1 MSFHFSKFILTV
13 VFTFSISASA
23 FAQISIGDDTVSYS
37 NPKSYEIAGITFSGI
52 SDNLDKNI
60 LLLLSGL
67 NFGSKVTVPG
77 ESFANAIEKLWS
89 QGLFDD
95 IRIEASKIEGDKIF
109 INFQLK
115 EKPRLSR
122 YQINGIKKSEA
133 DDIREKLKL
142 IRGKPINENLVVQAK
157 NTVLDFLTDK
167 GYLNATASISMQPD
181 TTIGGGTILFINANK
196 GGRVKIKNINFKG
209 NNSVK
214 SNKLKR
220 KMKNTKEN
228 PIYSIFTTSKLVEEN
243 FKEDKK
249 KIEAYYQ
256 ELGFKDARVKRDTF
270 YRYDKKRINIDIDI
284 EEGNRYYFRNINW
297 VGNSKY
303 SSKMLSDML
312 AIKKGDLYNQGR
324 LEQNLFMNASNT
336 DITSLYMDDGHLFF
350 QVTPVETLVGTDS
363 IDVELRIYEG
373 KQATIN
379 RVTINGNEKTNDK
392 VILREMRTRPGQLFR
407 RSDII
412 RTQREL
418 ISLGYFDQ
426 EKFGVNPVPN
436 PADGT
441 VDINYTVTEK
451 PSDQIELSGGWGAG
465 RVIGTL
471 GVSFNNFAAGNM
483 FKKEA
488 WRPLPSGEGQRLSVR
503 AQSNGIF
510 LQSYN
515 FSFTEPW
522 LGGKKPN
529 SLSVSLFH
537 TVINYNGLPRTNP
550 NRSVVMN
557 TGLSV
562 GLGKRLKKPDDFFNV
577 LHQISYQY
585 FNLQNAGNQFIL
597 NNGFSNNI
605 SYQFTISRNSIDA
618 PIYPRSGGN
627 VSLLF
632 QTTPPYSLFDDKDR
646 VYDTDQKKYLFAE
659 YHKWKLD
666 VQWFNKLLGNLVLM
680 TRTNF
685 GFLGTYNEAKGIAPF
700 ERFQVGGSGLSG
712 FNFSAQFLGRDI
724 VGLRGYSDGSLSP
737 QQGAAIYNRYTM
749 ELRYPVSLNPS
760 ATVFGLAFIE
770 GGNTWMQFKNFDPFD
785 IRRSAGVGVRV
796 FLPMFGL
803 LGLDYGWRFDEAP
816 TPGVPKSQLHFI
828 IGQSFN

>member
-1 MSFHFSKFILTV
+1 MINRYLLALLLLLIS
-13 VFTFSISASA
+13 VFEIS
-23 FAQISIGDDTVSYS
+23 AQISIGDDSIS
-37 NPKSYEIAGITFSGI
+37 FSKPKTYEISGITFSGI

-67 NFGSKVTVPG
+67 NYGSKVSVPG
-77 ESFANAIEKLWS
+77 EAFANAIEKLWS
-89 QGLFDD
+89 QGLFSDV
-95 IRIEASKIEGDKIF
+95 RIEASKIEGDKIF
-109 INFQLK
+109 VNFILT

-122 YQINGIKKSEA
+122 YQINGIKKGEA

-142 IRGKPINENLVVQAK
+142 IRGKPINDNLIVSAK
-157 NTVLDFLTDK
+157 NTVVDFLIDK
-167 GYLNATASISMQPD
+167 GYLNATADIEVKPD
-181 TTIGGGTILFINANK
+181 TSIAGGTILYINANK
-196 GGRVKIKNINFKG
+196 GGRVKIKKINFIG

-214 SNKLKR
+214 AQKLKR

-228 PIYSIFTTSKLVEEN
+228 PFYSIFTTSKLVEQS
-243 FKEDKK
+243 FQEDKEK
-249 KIEAYYQ
+249 VEAYYQ
-256 ELGFKDARVKRDTF
+256 ELGFKDAKVVSDSV
-270 YRYDKKRINIDIDI
+270 YRHDKKHIIIDIKVA
-284 EEGNRYYFRNINW
+284 EGNRYYFRNINW
-297 VGNSKY
+297 IGNSKY
-303 SSKMLSDML
+303 STKMLSEIL

-350 QVTPVETLVGTDS
+350 QVTPVETLVGKDS
-363 IDVELRIYEG
+363 IDVEIRIYEG

-436 PADGT
+436 PLDGT

-451 PSDQIELSGGWGAG
+451 PSDQIELSGGWGGG

-488 WRPLPSGEGQRLSVR
+488 WRPLPSGEGQRLSIR
-503 AQSNGIF
+503 AQSNGVF

-529 SLSVSLFH
+529 SLSVSVFH
-537 TVINYNGLPRTNP
+537 TVINYNGRPKTDP
-550 NRSVVMN
+550 TRSVVMN
-557 TGLSV
+557 TGASI
-562 GLGKRLKKPDDFFNV
+562 GLGKRLRKPDDFFST
-577 LHQISYQY
+577 LFQLSYQY

-597 NNGFSNNI
+597 DNGFSNNI
-605 SYQFTISRNSIDA
+605 SFLASISRNSIDA

-627 VSLLF
+627 ISLSI
-632 QTTPPYSLFDDKDR
+632 QTTPPYSAFDPEGR
-646 VYDTDQKKYLFAE
+646 TYNTDQQKYLFAE
-659 YHKWKLD
+659 YHKWKFD
-666 VQWFNKLLGNLVLM
+666 MQWFNKLLGNLVLM

-685 GFLGTYNEAKGIAPF
+685 GFIGSYNESKGLAPF

-737 QQGAAIYNRYTM
+737 TQGAAIYNRYTM

-785 IRRSAGVGVRV
+785 IRRAAGVGVRV

-816 TPGVPKSQLHFI
+816 TPGVPRSQLHFI